1 MPDSI
6 RRVGECQEGCCVGF
20 TIVVWTLV
28 REGTMWGYP
37 DQWMRSL
44 KECVKEKRKGSKM
57 DRACLVLQ
65 YGTNVRVLGGA

>member
-1 MPDSI
+1 M
-6 RRVGECQEGCCVGF
+6 GF

-28 REGTMWGYP
+28 GEGTVWGYP

-57 DRACLVLQ
+57 DRACLVWQ